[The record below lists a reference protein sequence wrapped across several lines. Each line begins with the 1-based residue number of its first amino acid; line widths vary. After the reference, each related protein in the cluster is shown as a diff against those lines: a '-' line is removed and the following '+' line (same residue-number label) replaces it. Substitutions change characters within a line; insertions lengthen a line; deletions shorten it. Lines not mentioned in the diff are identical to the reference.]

1 MRSLINPE
9 EKGRLASAVVS
20 RLDEAQIIYLDEGYT
35 EQLIAQRLPDNV
47 RMTVVTPALPVAT
60 MLAARP
66 NVQVI
71 LVAGFAVTRSVSW
84 TRGRWTC
91 CES

>member
-9 EKGRLASAVVS
+9 EKGRLAAAVVA

-47 RMTVVTPALPVAT
+47 
-60 MLAARP
+60 
-66 NVQVI
+66 
-71 LVAGFAVTRSVSW
+71 G
-84 TRGRWTC
+84 
-91 CES
+91 

>member
-35 EQLIAQRLPDNV
+35 EQLIAQRLP
-47 RMTVVTPALPVAT
+47 T
-60 MLAARP
+60 
-66 NVQVI
+66 
-71 LVAGFAVTRSVSW
+71 
-84 TRGRWTC
+84 TC
-91 CES
+91 G